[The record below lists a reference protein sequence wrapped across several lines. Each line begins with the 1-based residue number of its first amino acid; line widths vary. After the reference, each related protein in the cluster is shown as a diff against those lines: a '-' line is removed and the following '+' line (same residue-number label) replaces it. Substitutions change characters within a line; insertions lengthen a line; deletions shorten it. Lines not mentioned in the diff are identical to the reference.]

1 MATVTVARG
10 APASAPPRP
19 DAVVD
24 RQGLDETVGS
34 VHTAREGRPQLPS
47 PLTAGADGRV
57 IARVFPVSVYD
68 RLLSPGITGEV
79 WMPPGRS
86 ADEVLASQ
94 AWAYQE
100 PRPEPVVELV
110 LGAGNIASL
119 APRDVLYSMFVENRV
134 AVLKCN
140 PVNDYLAPHLERA
153 FAALIEHGVLRIVKG
168 DAAVGAYLV
177 NHPQVGHVHITG

>member
-1 MATVTVARG
+1 MATVTVTRG

-19 DAVVD
+19 DAIVD

-34 VHTAREGRPQLPS
+34 VHAARERW
-47 PLTAGADGRV
+47 
-57 IARVFPVSVYD
+57 ARTSV
-68 RLLSPGITGEV
+68 PEG
-79 WMPPGRS
+79 
-86 ADEVLASQ
+86 LASQ

-140 PVNDYLAPHLERA
+140 PVNDYLAPHLEHA

-168 DAAVGAYLV
+168 DAA
-177 NHPQVGHVHITG
+177 